1 MKNFVLLGLVSL
13 LLFSVAAGLS
23 VWLQQSKPKEVAEE
37 KAAEKG
43 AKKGLKDDTEKPAE
57 KDKPKAK
64 PDPVSPKGDGPLSI
78 AAEVKDE
85 RAALKRREIRF
96 EKEKAQQALVLEDLR
111 VFREEVE
118 RLNKRL
124 SDEEKK
130 AVARATPTDP
140 LPPAVPTAPVS
151 PPPFAAA
158 RPTTPP
164 KVDPNEQKNTE
175 RLAVMYEAMPPETA
189 AKLFQEM
196 ADGGKMENAVKVLVQ
211 MRERQAGKVIAEIP
225 DRTLAAQL
233 VDRILEFK
241 RPTAGK

>member
-23 VWLQQSKPKEVAEE
+23 VWLQQSKSKEVAEE
-37 KAAEKG
+37 KAAEQG
-43 AKKGLKDDTEKPAE
+43 TKKGLKEDTEKPNAE
-57 KDKPKAK
+57 KTKTKPE
-64 PDPVSPKGDGPLSI
+64 PVPPKGDGPLSI

-96 EKEKAQQALVLEDLR
+96 EKEKAQQVLVLEDLR

-124 SDEEKK
+124 SDEEKR
-130 AVARATPTDP
+130 AVALAAVTDP
-140 LPPAVPTAPVS
+140 VAPAVPTAPVP

-175 RLAVMYEAMPPETA
+175 RLAVMYESMPPETA

-196 ADGGKMENAVKVLVQ
+196 ADSGKMDNAVKVLVQ